1 MAYAG
6 DVVVVTADQEWIEE
20 ETQKDADLLPYWL
33 FELLTPIK
41 VKATATSMCEG
52 VWFEVESIDNA
63 GVRWHRHGCSQRL
76 QFGKITL
83 DEAND
88 IVVLPWDMVQTTV
101 QDGEE
106 GILYGVKGE
115 FNDVAIVAEIQK
127 RMERLEESATFLG
140 ITTDTPEDN
149 GAPLPDNHEAA
160 DDEIRNLKDSLS
172 ADNDSCS
179 GDLGRRQR
187 RIKKPDGSTVDGY
200 QGLLR

>member
-20 ETQKDADLLPYWL
+20 EMQKDADPLPDWL

-52 VWFEVESIDNA
+52 FWFEVESIDDT
-63 GVRWHRHGCSQRL
+63 GVRWYRHGCSQRL

-106 GILYGVKGE
+106 DSKFRQNYALCRLTVCTINTVCRLHRVKPVQEYLGGVPMTVFTLRVGGIGE
-115 FNDVAIVAEIQK
+115 HQHSKMSHRE
-127 RMERLEESATFLG
+127 TF
-140 ITTDTPEDN
+140 PPPQY
-149 GAPLPDNHEAA
+149 AP
-160 DDEIRNLKDSLS
+160 
-172 ADNDSCS
+172 
-179 GDLGRRQR
+179 
-187 RIKKPDGSTVDGY
+187 ST
-200 QGLLR
+200 Q